1 METTNEP
8 NARDFLV
15 YLLKKGILD
24 KSVVAECRAKKQ
36 EAADKGYDIT
46 IKDILL
52 DQGFLNGQKEYQR
65 LWNDMLEEHRIHQKI
80 ENNSP
85 EIMSCYSMSE
95 SLLQDMIDMD
105 HSIKSQHPDVPTE
118 VINTV
123 RLRWNR
129 KEESPNNNKILRN
142 PQNTVMQ
149 PQYSSTKK
157 SSYVTSYILYCFNVI
172 IFIFP
177 IVFALYRFGFL
188 IEIPHQVQVIEIEI
202 PDPHNHKILDGKTI
216 YCSSQEIKNKAL
228 DK

>member
-80 ENNSP
+80 ENNS
-85 EIMSCYSMSE
+85 
-95 SLLQDMIDMD
+95 
-105 HSIKSQHPDVPTE
+105 
-118 VINTV
+118 
-123 RLRWNR
+123 
-129 KEESPNNNKILRN
+129 
-142 PQNTVMQ
+142 
-149 PQYSSTKK
+149 
-157 SSYVTSYILYCFNVI
+157 
-172 IFIFP
+172 
-177 IVFALYRFGFL
+177 
-188 IEIPHQVQVIEIEI
+188 
-202 PDPHNHKILDGKTI
+202 
-216 YCSSQEIKNKAL
+216 
-228 DK
+228 